1 MLLCEPQSLEPCL
14 GAFNL
19 VQREGTVPHEGKPVP
34 CSYGPQ
40 DPSALLAE
48 TSGLTNWHAVFA
60 APPRPRSSDCRAL
73 GPRGGT
79 HTRPALS
86 HMELST
92 WGPLGIPTHVQAPRS
107 GWVFCTGKGLDTSR
121 G

>member
-40 DPSALLAE
+40 DPSALLSE
-48 TSGLTNWHAVFA
+48 TT
-60 APPRPRSSDCRAL
+60 
-73 GPRGGT
+73 GT
-79 HTRPALS
+79 LCLQPHPALVAVTLQS
-86 HMELST
+86 PGTKRRHT
-92 WGPLGIPTHVQAPRS
+92 Y
-107 GWVFCTGKGLDTSR
+107 
-121 G
+121 

>member
-60 APPRPRSSDCRAL
+60 APPRPRSSDSAEPWDQGEAHIL
-73 GPRGGT
+73 DQPSVT
-79 HTRPALS
+79 LS
-86 HMELST
+86 CLP
-92 WGPLGIPTHVQAPRS
+92 GDL
-107 GWVFCTGKGLDTSR
+107 
-121 G
+121 